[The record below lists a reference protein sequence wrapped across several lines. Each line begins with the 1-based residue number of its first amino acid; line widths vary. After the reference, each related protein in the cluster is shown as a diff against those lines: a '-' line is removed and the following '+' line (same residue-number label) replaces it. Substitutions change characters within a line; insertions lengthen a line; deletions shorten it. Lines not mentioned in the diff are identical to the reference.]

1 MPLGKKRAGT
11 ATDLYPAPRIP
22 RPKKE
27 NSMIMITGASGT
39 VGRAVL
45 DEVRKSG
52 KPFRAM
58 YRSSNDGRK
67 APPGV
72 STVQA
77 DFADKNSLRQAFEGV
92 GAAYLVCSPIP
103 QLVELESNGIDV
115 CLEVGVRHVVLN
127 SALGAADYSKS
138 FPSWHRKVEDKL
150 KASKLSCTIVRPNSF
165 MQNLVAYNAPSIR
178 AQNAFYAAMGN
189 AKLSLIDV
197 RDLAAVIA
205 KVLISPAEHAG
216 KTYELNGPEA
226 FTYAQIA
233 DKISRAVG
241 RPVRFVDIPEEAQRK
256 TMLDMGMPEWQV
268 TALLDLQQY
277 YSILGKGGEVTQVLP
292 DLLGRS
298 PITLDQFLAEFK
310 DSFRSQAAGA

>member
-1 MPLGKKRAGT
+1 MPPAGS
-11 ATDLYPAPRIP
+11 APDLYPAQRIP
-22 RPKKE
+22 HPKKE
-27 NSMIMITGASGT
+27 SSMILITGASGT

-45 DEVRKSG
+45 EEVRKTG

-58 YRSSNDGRK
+58 YRSSEDARK

-72 STVQA
+72 STVLA
-77 DFADKNSLRQAFEGV
+77 DFADRNSLRQVLPGV
-92 GAAYLVCSPIP
+92 DAVYLVCSPIP
-103 QLVELESNGIDV
+103 QLVDLENNGINA

-138 FPSWHRKVEDKL
+138 FPSWHRKVEDNL
-150 KASKLSCTIVRPNSF
+150 KASKLSYTVVRPNSF
-165 MQNLVAYNAPSIR
+165 MQNLVTYNAPSIR

-197 RDLAAVIA
+197 RDVAAVVA
-205 KVLISPAEHAG
+205 KALISPAEHSG

-226 FTYAQIA
+226 FTNAQIA
-233 DKISRAVG
+233 EKISRAVG
-241 RPVRFVDIPEEAQRK
+241 RPVQFVDIPEEEQRK

-268 TALLDLQQY
+268 TSLLDLQQY
-277 YSILGKGGEVTQVLP
+277 YSILGKGGEVTHVLL
-292 DLLGRS
+292 DLLGRA